1 MPPIQVFLA
10 AITLV
15 LICAVLV
22 QVRRAHIRVEY
33 SVSWLVA
40 GVLLL
45 LVALCPGLLPYL
57 ADTLGLDDRPL
68 TLLLLVGCI
77 FLFVLFRLSIVVSSL
92 KDNNIALAQRLAI
105 LEYHLNRN
113 RRYEENR

>member
-10 AITLV
+10 VVTFV
-15 LICAVLV
+15 LIAAVLV

-45 LVALCPGLLPYL
+45 VVVLWPGLLPYL
-57 ADTLGLDDRPL
+57 ADLLRLDDEPL
-68 TLLLLVGCI
+68 TLLLLVGCV
-77 FLFVLFRLSIVVSSL
+77 FLFVLFRLSIVVSAL
-92 KDNNIALAQRLAI
+92 KDNNIALAQRVAI
-105 LEYHLNRN
+105 LEYRLSRHH
-113 RRYEENR
+113 EEETKR